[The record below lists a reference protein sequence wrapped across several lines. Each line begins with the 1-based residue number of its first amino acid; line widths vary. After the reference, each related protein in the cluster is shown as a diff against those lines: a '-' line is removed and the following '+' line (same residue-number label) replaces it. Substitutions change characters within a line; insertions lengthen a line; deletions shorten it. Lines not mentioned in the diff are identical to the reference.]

1 MVRLLLLL
9 YIFIDEIIVFF
20 LEKSDFIF
28 WIEIVVVVFV
38 LYKLNR
44 N

>member
-1 MVRLLLLL
+1 MVRLLLL